1 MLISYNM
8 WSSNRFSMGAG
19 SGCRV
24 QGPGPGFR
32 STNEVVTFKEIS
44 ILYSVDIEADKIFQR
59 NKKKFMLDSENQKRP
74 FHWEISVLE
83 SFF

>member
-1 MLISYNM
+1 
-8 WSSNRFSMGAG
+8 MGAG
-19 SGCRV
+19 SGSRV

-44 ILYSVDIEADKIFQR
+44 ALYSVDIEADKIFQR